1 MKIFDGRHSST
12 AFQTFSDPTI
22 CLGRDE
28 PRVIEMLGDDGFE
41 KVLESSFETNDVVI
55 RFYWRAEDS
64 RARIL
69 FLYMDP
75 SGRRMRYCF
84 PLTGL
89 KLLRTGSS
97 LQLCRVNRKDG
108 QLDLWARLRF
118 TLYESKIRHIML

>member
-28 PRVIEMLGDDGFE
+28 PRVLEMLGDDGFE

-69 FLYMDP
+69 FWPTHALLLPTDWLEITAHRVEP
-75 SGRRMRYCF
+75 TAVPGQSQRRTAR
-84 PLTGL
+84 
-89 KLLRTGSS
+89 S
-97 LQLCRVNRKDG
+97 LG
-108 QLDLWARLRF
+108 
-118 TLYESKIRHIML
+118 